1 MTQIGLAEFG
11 FQLLPE
17 ICDKVG
23 NLIHFWNSA
32 TKLEFCYKTGIL
44 RQSRN
49 SATFLEFCDK
59 VGILVFHWLRYSAM
73 FAVYELLAPDN

>member
-1 MTQIGLAEFG
+1 MATVAAMAAVS
-11 FQLLPE
+11 E

-23 NLIHFWNSA
+23 NLIHFW
-32 TKLEFCYKTGIL
+32 
-44 RQSRN
+44 N

-73 FAVYELLAPDN
+73 FAVYELLARDN